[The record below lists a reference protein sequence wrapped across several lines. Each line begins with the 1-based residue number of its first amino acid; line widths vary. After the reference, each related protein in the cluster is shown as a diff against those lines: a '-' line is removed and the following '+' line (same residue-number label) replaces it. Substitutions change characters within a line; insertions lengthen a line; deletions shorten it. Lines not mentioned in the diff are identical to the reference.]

1 MNQDDTMISHQ
12 ARYDNWAPD
21 YNKDV
26 AARHYDGPQYLVDY
40 LLETADSG
48 TIAVDPNE
56 PSFKVLDVGCGSGL
70 VGTQLREKGF
80 QHIDG
85 TDLSQGMIAEAHRSG
100 AYQTL
105 MAWINLNE
113 PLPFFLQGQYNL
125 TICCGVFALDF
136 VEPKSLRYL
145 VQTTQPGGTII
156 MTTKSTYYDTYDFE
170 GYYQRLVDAGKLV
183 LVDCR
188 KNKPYLGKE
197 ADGHYWIFTVPT
209 QQEPIV

>member
-1 MNQDDTMISHQ
+1 MDKDNTMISHQ
-12 ARYDNWAPD
+12 ERYDNWAPD

-40 LLETADSG
+40 LLETAGKGKIS
-48 TIAVDPNE
+48 VDANHPD
-56 PSFKVLDVGCGSGL
+56 FKVLDVGCGSGL
-70 VGTQLREKGF
+70 VGITLKDKGF
-80 QHIDG
+80 QHVDG
-85 TDLSQGMIAEAHRSG
+85 TDLSQGMITEAHKSG

-105 MAWINLNE
+105 MAWINLNN
-113 PLPFFLQGQYNL
+113 PLPFFLHNQYNL

-136 VEPKSLRYL
+136 VEPKSLSYL
-145 VQTTQPGGTII
+145 VQVTQPGGTII

-170 GYYQRLVDAGKLV
+170 GYYKSLVSSGELE

-188 KNKPYLGKE
+188 MNKPYLGEE

-209 QQEPIV
+209 KQGNAA